1 MRYQGKVTRWK
12 DEQGFGFIVPN
23 GGGEAVFLHI
33 KSFSRRGRRPVDG
46 EIVTYDLVFDG
57 KARARAQSV
66 AFVDESAI
74 VPRGKSDAVWLLM
87 ALVSMAFVVHA
98 AWLGKLPKLAP
109 AIYVVASLFAYGVRL
124 GQVGCPERGVAN
136 PGKYAAF
143 AGAGRWLAGC
153 LVCPEIAASQIEEDI
168 IPGDVLGDGLGEL
181 RCAGLVDVAPG
192 GGSVA
197 RLVIGGLIAR
207 RNFSFLT
214 DFSC

>member
-74 VPRGKSDAVWLLM
+74 VPLGKSDAVWLLM

-98 AWLGKLPKLAP
+98 AWLGKLPKLVP
-109 AIYVVASLFAYGVRL
+109 AIYVVASLFAFAVYAWDKSAARNGEWRTQESTL
-124 GQVGCPERGVAN
+124 HLLALVGGWPGALLAQQFLRHKSVKQSFRRAFWITVALN
-136 PGKYAAF
+136 VVAF
-143 AGAGRWLAGC
+143 LLLTSPVGRSL
-153 LVCPEIAASQIEEDI
+153 I
-168 IPGDVLGDGLGEL
+168 
-181 RCAGLVDVAPG
+181 AGLLG
-192 GGSVA
+192 H
-197 RLVIGGLIAR
+197 
-207 RNFSFLT
+207 
-214 DFSC
+214 

>member
-109 AIYVVASLFAYGVRL
+109 AIYVVASLFAFAVYAWDKSAARNGEWRTQESTLHLLALVGGWPGALFAQKLLRHKSKKTSFQVMFWVTVLANCGAL
-124 GQVGCPERGVAN
+124 GWLMSPQGAAAWRG
-136 PGKYAAF
+136 
-143 AGAGRWLAGC
+143 W
-153 LVCPEIAASQIEEDI
+153 S
-168 IPGDVLGDGLGEL
+168 
-181 RCAGLVDVAPG
+181 
-192 GGSVA
+192 SV
-197 RLVIGGLIAR
+197 V
-207 RNFSFLT
+207 
-214 DFSC
+214 

>member
-74 VPRGKSDAVWLLM
+74 VPLGKSDAVWLLM

-109 AIYVVASLFAYGVRL
+109 AIYVVASLFAFAVYAWDKSAARNGEWRTQESTLHLLALVGGWPGALFAQKLLRHKSKKTSF
-124 GQVGCPERGVAN
+124 QVMFWVTVLAN
-136 PGKYAAF
+136 CG
-143 AGAGRWLAGC
+143 
-153 LVCPEIAASQIEEDI
+153 
-168 IPGDVLGDGLGEL
+168 VLGWLMSPQGAAAWRGWS
-181 RCAGLVDVAPG
+181 
-192 GGSVA
+192 SV
-197 RLVIGGLIAR
+197 V
-207 RNFSFLT
+207 
-214 DFSC
+214 

>member
-109 AIYVVASLFAYGVRL
+109 AIYVVASLFAFAVYAWDKSAARNGEWRTQESTLHLLALVGGWPGALFAQKLLRHKSKKTSF
-124 GQVGCPERGVAN
+124 QVMFWVTVLAN
-136 PGKYAAF
+136 CG
-143 AGAGRWLAGC
+143 
-153 LVCPEIAASQIEEDI
+153 
-168 IPGDVLGDGLGEL
+168 VLGWLMSPQGAAAWRGWS
-181 RCAGLVDVAPG
+181 
-192 GGSVA
+192 SV
-197 RLVIGGLIAR
+197 V
-207 RNFSFLT
+207 
-214 DFSC
+214 

>member
-98 AWLGKLPKLAP
+98 AWLGKLPKLVP
-109 AIYVVASLFAYGVRL
+109 AIYVVASLFAFAVYAWDKSAARNGEWRTQESTLHLLALVGGWPGALFAQKLLRHKSKKTSFQVMFWVTVLANCGAL
-124 GQVGCPERGVAN
+124 GWLMSPQGAAAWRG
-136 PGKYAAF
+136 
-143 AGAGRWLAGC
+143 W
-153 LVCPEIAASQIEEDI
+153 S
-168 IPGDVLGDGLGEL
+168 
-181 RCAGLVDVAPG
+181 
-192 GGSVA
+192 SV
-197 RLVIGGLIAR
+197 V
-207 RNFSFLT
+207 
-214 DFSC
+214 